1 MILSYMGKFPI
12 LLLTTLALTAPAA
25 GQPSSTVAPKRVKK
39 LSAPMIFYLAKG
51 GPDVCGRG
59 CSEWIAAEGLIDDS
73 SPQRLR
79 ALLSRTGNH
88 KLPIFFHS
96 PGGVATAAREMG
108 HLLRDRTMSAG
119 VYQTIPTGCTGV
131 SEQAC
136 RALKQSGQTL
146 PATLRNIA
154 SCDSACVF
162 TLIGAKVRQVPP
174 GARLGIH
181 SVKLVIEWGHARE
194 AGYSDRQIA
203 NYERTR
209 LAEINAQHRRYARE
223 MGVDAGLIDLSLQVP
238 HSSIHYLSRE
248 EIVRFGIDRQELQ
261 ETRWDTLEL
270 GSPELW
276 GVKFF
281 VEGAPNARKE
291 LHSSFLRISCRNLE
305 QVGITYFRH
314 TGLDGGGAGATI
326 KFAAGE
332 RSVILARFGAI
343 VTTNAIESGAS
354 YQTWGTVTS
363 FEFLAATALR
373 DTIEMTGPAGPDTP
387 GQVTKLS
394 TAGLPHL
401 IAALQQRC
409 GVKPE

>member
-1 MILSYMGKFPI
+1 MILSSMAKFRI
-12 LLLTTLALTAPAA
+12 LLVATLALAAPAA
-25 GQPSSTVAPKRVKK
+25 GQPSSTVAPKVAKK
-39 LSAPMIFYLAKG
+39 PSAPMIFYLAKG
-51 GPDVCGRG
+51 GPDACGRG
-59 CSEWIAAEGLIDDS
+59 CSEWIAAEGRIDDS

-79 ALLSRTGNH
+79 ALLSQIGKH

-108 HLLRDRTMSAG
+108 HLLRDRAMSAG
-119 VYQTIPTGCTGV
+119 VYRTIPTGCAGV

-162 TLIGAKVRQVPP
+162 ALIGAKVRQVPP

-209 LAEINAQHRRYARE
+209 LVEINAQHRRYARE
-223 MGVDAGLIDLSLQVP
+223 MGVDVGLIDLSLQVP

-248 EIVRFGIDRQELQ
+248 EIVRFGIDRQEFQ
-261 ETRWDTLEL
+261 ETRWDTLDL

-281 VEGAPNARKE
+281 VEGAAKERKE

-314 TGLDGGGAGATI
+314 TGLDGAGATI
-326 KFAAGE
+326 EFAAGE
-332 RSVILARFGAI
+332 RSVTLAKFGAV

-354 YQTWGTVTS
+354 YHTWGTVTS
-363 FEFLAATALR
+363 FEFLAAAALR
-373 DTIEMTGPAGPDTP
+373 DTIEIAGPAVAQTP

-394 TAGLPHL
+394 TAGLPQL

-409 GVKPE
+409 GLKPE